1 MEASNTLPCTPDD
14 AKRSAKENSDK
25 MFNTANWVSFCA
37 DYLELES
44 FGLAINSI

>member
-1 MEASNTLPCTPDD
+1 
-14 AKRSAKENSDK
+14 

-44 FGLAINSI
+44 FGLAINSIWNQTTVWWKG